1 MILVSAGIL
10 RNAAGEIL
18 ICQRGAGG
26 NCAFLWEFPGGKQEA
41 GETAAACLVRE
52 CREEL
57 GVEIEVLEL
66 LEQSSYDYPDN
77 KIAFS
82 FFAAQII
89 SGTPQK
95 SVHQQIL
102 WVSPC
107 DLGNYEF
114 CPADREIVAKLAS
127 GK

>member
-26 NCAFLWEFPGGKQEA
+26 NCAFLWEFPGGKQESD
-41 GETAAACLVRE
+41 ESAAACLVRE

-114 CPADREIVAKLAS
+114 CPADREIVARLAS